1 MCGICGY
8 VGDDRPELL
17 EPMCAAMIHRG
28 PDDAGTWHDS
38 ARGVGL
44 GLRRLSIIDLSP
56 AGHQPMCNEDGSV
69 WISYNG
75 EVYNFQELRE
85 GLLAR
90 GHKFRG
96 RSDTEVLVHLY
107 EDKGPDFLKELNGM
121 FGLAIWDARRGQ
133 LLLARDHAGIKPL
146 YYWQDGR
153 RLFFASEIRAL
164 LQVPGLPRE
173 LNRDAVPQYL
183 TLLYVPGEETML
195 KAIQKVEPGH
205 YLLWRDG
212 SVEKEQW
219 FSMAYEPDESVSEG
233 EWIEQVH
240 DTFMR
245 VTRRQMVSDVP
256 LGAFLSGGLD
266 SSAIVACM
274 RHSFPDREIKC
285 YTYDYGVEDEA
296 RDQFERDYPYAQ
308 QVAERLKVTLESF
321 LLKSEVA
328 LLPKMVFSVEEPD
341 AATAVLTNY
350 LISKVAR
357 EDGTTVL
364 LSGMG
369 GDEVLFGYRSH
380 LAVRAFE
387 RVDWIPRW
395 LSGPALGA
403 AITMTSAA
411 WGASSAI
418 SRRLRKFRRALMGD
432 GLQRH
437 MALSDWSSPEIRERL
452 FRPEFVELV
461 RECQGPRNPLTKYW
475 DSFDGTGSLNRRSHT
490 LIPTFLGAHN
500 FLYADKSS
508 MAASVEVRVPFLDLE
523 LMRLCARIPE
533 RYKLKGRT
541 TKFLLK
547 AAMERYLPP
556 GVVHRSGKTGFGPPL
571 RSWVVGGLDPVIRDL
586 LSAESVRARGFFE
599 PAAVER
605 IVRENRENKADHAYL
620 IYCLVVLEIWL
631 RTFIDR
637 PGEEI
642 TL

>member
-1 MCGICGY
+1 VCGICGY
-8 VGDDRPELL
+8 VGDHRPELL

-28 PDDAGTWHDS
+28 PDDVGTWHDS
-38 ARGVGL
+38 AREVGL

-85 GLLAR
+85 ELLAR

-146 YYWQDGR
+146 YYWRDGR

-164 LQVPGLPRE
+164 LRVPGLPRE
-173 LNRDAVPQYL
+173 LNVKSLPQYL
-183 TLLYVPGEETML
+183 TFLYVPGEETML
-195 KAIQKVEPGH
+195 KAIRKVEPGH

-212 SVEKEQW
+212 QVEEKQW
-219 FSMAYEPDESVSEG
+219 FSITYEPDESVTEAD
-233 EWIEQVH
+233 WIEQVH

-245 VTRRQMVSDVP
+245 VTRRQMMSDVP

-274 RHSFPDREIKC
+274 RHSFPNREIKC

-296 RDQFERDYPYAQ
+296 RDQFERDFPYAQ
-308 QVAERLKVTLESF
+308 QVAEHLNVTLESF
-321 LLKSEVA
+321 LLKPEVS

-341 AATAVLTNY
+341 AATAVLASY
-350 LISKVAR
+350 LISKLAR

-369 GDEVLFGYRSH
+369 GDEVFFGYRSH
-380 LAVRAFE
+380 VAMRMFE
-387 RVDWIPRW
+387 RLDWIPHW
-395 LSGPALGA
+395 LTGPGLTA
-403 AITMTSAA
+403 AAAMASAA
-411 WGASSAI
+411 WGASSAVP
-418 SRRLRKFRRALMGD
+418 RRLARFRRSLLGD
-432 GLQRH
+432 GLERY
-437 MALSDWSSPEIRERL
+437 MALSDWSSPDVRRQL
-452 FRPEFVELV
+452 FRPEFHELV
-461 RECQGPRNPLTKYW
+461 RASEGINNPVRKYY
-475 DSFDGTGSLNRRSHT
+475 DDFRGTGALNRRSHV

-500 FLYADKSS
+500 FLYVDKSS
-508 MAASVEVRVPFLDLE
+508 MAASVEVRVPFVDVE

-533 RYKLKGRT
+533 RHKLKGRT

-547 AAMERYLPP
+547 AAMERYLPA

-571 RSWVVGGLDPVIRDL
+571 RSWVAGGLDPVIRDL
-586 LSAESVRARGFFE
+586 LSPESVRARGFFE
-599 PAAVER
+599 PQGIDR
-605 IVRENRENKADHAYL
+605 IVQENRENKADHAYL
-620 IYCLVVLEIWL
+620 IYCLVILELWL
-631 RTFIDR
+631 RTFLDQ
-637 PGEEI
+637 PGEEVI
-642 TL
+642 L